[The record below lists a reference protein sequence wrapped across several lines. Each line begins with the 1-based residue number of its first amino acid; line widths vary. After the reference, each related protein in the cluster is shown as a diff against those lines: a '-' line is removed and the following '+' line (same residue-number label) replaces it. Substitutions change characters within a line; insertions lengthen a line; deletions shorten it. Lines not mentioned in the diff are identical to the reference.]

1 MAIPSDALTADAV
14 AAVTDLLN
22 WRGQP
27 IALIPATGTV
37 TEKPGGGSDYTTAA
51 ARDPQVFAKF
61 NTRGFDGREDSSA
74 DQGLSR
80 KYQFDL
86 IGYAGS
92 VVQIGDSWEDDA
104 AKFVVES
111 VDNTQ
116 PYQVKAIVTAWLKV
130 AGHGFG

>member
-1 MAIPSDALTADAV
+1 MVIASDALTPDAV
-14 AAVTDLLN
+14 AAVTDLLT

-27 IALIPATGTV
+27 IVLIPAVGEV
-37 TEKPGGGSDYTTAA
+37 TEKPGGGRDYAPATP
-51 ARDPQVFAKF
+51 RDPQLFAKF

-74 DQGLSR
+74 DQGVSR

-86 IGYAGS
+86 IGYVGS
-92 VVQIGDSWEDDA
+92 VVQVGDSWEDDA